1 MEEDKETSYDSTH
14 YYGGLTAMEQA
25 LQAYIDKILESEEYR
40 EYAIQRDKVKQQ
52 PELKAQIDVF
62 RTKNFEMQTGKD
74 LVFEKIEA
82 FEKEYEGFRENP
94 LVADF
99 LEAELAFCRMMQ
111 KYNGRIMDA
120 IDFE

>member
-1 MEEDKETSYDSTH
+1 
-14 YYGGLTAMEQA
+14 MEQA
-25 LQAYIDKILESEEYR
+25 LQAYIDKILETEEYQ
-40 EYAIQRDKVKQQ
+40 EYVIQKNKVKQQ
-52 PELKAQIDVF
+52 PELKAQIDAF
-62 RTKNFEMQTGKD
+62 RTRNFEMQTGKE

-82 FEKEYEGFRENP
+82 FEREYEDFRENP

-99 LEAELAFCRMMQ
+99 LAAELAFCRMMQ